1 MFSTFLIAAAL
12 KVLLLALPV
21 AVGLLA
27 LRRTI
32 QSQSANAWLYGATL
46 LYACVTTFGLL
57 PWAVGLGAPP
67 ALFLSFSALSPLV
80 WMMVVMLCDRD
91 RVNRYDN
98 NGLPDHV
105 APPLL
110 LVNPTLPP
118 VPVFR
123 HQSPEDDAPAP
134 QAVARPALTAARK
147 VAQPDPGAEVT
158 RNVLAVARAMRG
170 RLSEEEYGTPKGRKA
185 ANAPD
190 PDHLPFLTRAPG

>member
-12 KVLLLALPV
+12 KVLLLAMPV

-46 LYACVTTFGLL
+46 LYAGVTTFGLL
-57 PWAVGLGAPP
+57 PWSVGLGRPP

-80 WMMVVMLCDRD
+80 WMLVVLLCDRD

-98 NGLPDHV
+98 NGVPDHV

-110 LVNPTLPP
+110 LVNPKLPP
-118 VPVFR
+118 VPLFR
-123 HQSPEDDAPAP
+123 HQASDADELAAKVIPGPAQP
-134 QAVARPALTAARK
+134 MVRKAV
-147 VAQPDPGAEVT
+147 QPDPGAEVT
-158 RNVLAVARAMRG
+158 RSVLAVARAMRG
-170 RLSEEEYGTPKGRKA
+170 RMSDEEYGTPKGRKA

-190 PDHLPFLTRAPG
+190 VDHLPFLTRVPG